1 MTDPDLADGR
11 ARATDAHAAVADAP
25 VRRPAVRTRISTRSL
40 GDPVETRSAPP
51 SRRWVVPAR
60 VRIMAWLVL
69 LLFVAL
75 VTVVVVSRN
84 LLLGDARID
93 AASALDQETEEFLRV
108 ARSGVDQATGE
119 PYTDGR
125 ELLANH
131 IERQFVDDDEI
142 LLGVTADGE
151 ILPQRGQEAVEI
163 ATRDNRLGAIL
174 ADPRD
179 SWVLETRDG
188 DLLWSKVP
196 VLDVEGNP
204 DCTFIVAY
212 AMDFE
217 NAEVDNTVALLGLV
231 SLIGLAIAAAASWV
245 VSGQILAP
253 VNVVRRTA
261 AEITGEDLTRRI
273 PVEGND
279 DIAALSDQFNAML
292 DRLDTAF
299 IAQRRF
305 VDDAG
310 HELRTP
316 ITIIRGNIELMGE
329 DPQERAEVMRLCVDE
344 LDRMSRIV
352 EDLLLLAKAE
362 NPEFIRPE
370 EVDLVD
376 LTSDIDAKI
385 RALGDR
391 DWKLESI
398 GEGDVSLDPQRVTQ
412 AVLQLAHNAVAH
424 TEPGGRIGFGSSADD
439 SGATFWITDDGP
451 GLTPEDGAA
460 VFQRFSRGSTGGAR
474 KNSTGAGLGLS
485 IVRAIAEGQDGSV
498 ELDSV
503 PGRGATFRLR
513 FPTAVPHHPVEG
525 EYE

>member
-1 MTDPDLADGR
+1 
-11 ARATDAHAAVADAP
+11 
-25 VRRPAVRTRISTRSL
+25 
-40 GDPVETRSAPP
+40 
-51 SRRWVVPAR
+51 
-60 VRIMAWLVL
+60 L

-84 LLLGDARID
+84 LLLGDARVE
-93 AASALDQETEEFLRV
+93 AAAALEQETAEFLRV
-108 ARSGVDQATGE
+108 ARSGIDQATDE
-119 PYTDGR
+119 PYADGR
-125 ELLANH
+125 ELLVNH
-131 IERQFVDDDEI
+131 IRRQFVDDDEI

-163 ATRDNRLGAIL
+163 ATRENRLDAIL
-174 ADPRD
+174 ADPRE
-179 SWVLETRDG
+179 SAILETRDG

-204 DCTFIVAY
+204 DGTFIVAY
-212 AMDFE
+212 AVDVE
-217 NAEVDNTVALLGLV
+217 RAEVDNTVGLLGIV
-231 SLIGLAIAAAASWV
+231 SLIGLLIAAAASWV

-261 AEITGEDLTRRI
+261 AEITGEDITRRI

-299 IAQRRF
+299 LTQRRF

-329 DPQERAEVMRLCVDE
+329 DPVERAEVTRLCVDE

-362 NPEFIRPE
+362 NPDFVRTEI
-370 EVDLVD
+370 VDLVD

-391 DWKLESI
+391 DWRLEAI
-398 GEGDVSLDPQRVTQ
+398 AEGDVAVDPHRITQ
-412 AVLQLAHNAVAH
+412 AVVQLAHNAVAH
-424 TEPGGRIGFGSSADD
+424 TERGGRIGFGSSADA
-439 SGATFWITDDGP
+439 SGTTFWITDDGP
-451 GLTPEDGAA
+451 GVRPEDGAA
-460 VFQRFSRGSTGGAR
+460 VFERFSRGSTGGAR
-474 KNSTGAGLGLS
+474 KNATGAGLGLS
-485 IVRAIAEGQDGSV
+485 IVRAIAEGHHGSV

-503 PGRGATFRLR
+503 FGRGATFRLR
-513 FPTAVPHHPVEG
+513 FPTAVPNPTIEG
-525 EYE
+525 EPA